1 MYVNRYT
8 SPAIALHWLIALLIF
23 TAFPIGL
30 IMPNMG
36 FTPFAL
42 KLYSWH
48 KWIGVTVF
56 SLAIIRLL
64 WRITH
69 KPPPAQI
76 SHGEKILAHIA
87 HFALY
92 VLLFAIPLSGW
103 LMSSAHGYQT
113 VYLGI
118 WPLPDLVAKNEALGK
133 TLGEVHS
140 TLNWILCGLVAL
152 HVLGALKHHI
162 IDRNDVLTRML
173 PLWKRRH

>member
-1 MYVNRYT
+1 MFVSRYT
-8 SPAIALHWLIALLIF
+8 NSAIVLHWLIALLIF

-30 IMPNMG
+30 IMPNLG
-36 FTPFAL
+36 FTLFAL

-69 KPPPAQI
+69 KPPPSAT
-76 SHGEKILAHIA
+76 HCWEKVLAHIA
-87 HFALY
+87 HIGLY

-118 WPLPDLVAKNEALGK
+118 WPLPDLVAKNEILSKKLA
-133 TLGEVHS
+133 EIHS
-140 TLNWILCGLVAL
+140 TLNWILCGLVTL
-152 HVLGALKHHI
+152 HILGALKHHI

-173 PLWKRRH
+173 PLLKRRN

>member
-1 MYVNRYT
+1 MFVNRYT
-8 SPAIALHWLIALLIF
+8 NAAIALHWLIGLLIF
-23 TAFPIGL
+23 AAFPIGL
-30 IMPNMG
+30 IMSNMS
-36 FTPFAL
+36 FTPFTL

-56 SLAIIRLL
+56 GLAIIRLL

-69 KPPPAQI
+69 QPPPAKI
-76 SHGEKILAHIA
+76 NHREKILAHIA

-92 VLLFAIPLSGW
+92 VLLFAIPISGW

-118 WPLPDLVAKNEALGK
+118 WPLPDLVAKNEALAK
-133 TLGEVHS
+133 TLADIHS
-140 TLNWILCGLVAL
+140 RLNWILSGLVAL
-152 HVLGALKHHI
+152 HVLGALKHHM